1 MAGLILFIFML
12 LATFAGSQL
21 YPKEIDE
28 IDFTVSG
35 SGITRE
41 HPFGTDSLGRDILA
55 RMLWGGRIS
64 LAVGIFAALV
74 AILLGTAIGAV
85 AGFFGGLPD
94 TLLMRLTDLF
104 ISLPQVPLLL
114 VISFLYKQAFYD
126 FFQQRTGSGVTGIFV
141 LIVLVI
147 GLLNWMPTSRL
158 VRASFLSTKQKE
170 FVEAA
175 EAMGS
180 TRASQMFRH
189 ILPNVMSPIIVAAT
203 LGVGAAIITESALS
217 FLGLGFPS
225 DIPTWGSMLYEA
237 KDRFEIA
244 PHEAIFPGTMIF
256 LTVLSIN
263 YIGDGLRDALDPP
276 QDSLSDSGMNGQ
288 SVLPPS
294 ITGDDRAVFNWKD
307 FSRFVQVAPVER
319 GWLVLW
325 GHFEQG
331 GRARHLAGQRTYVD
345 LSGVRR
351 RVADSVFELT
361 RSPDLVA
368 EAMIRF
374 DRTPFPAH
382 LPTPLPEP
390 L

>member
-1 MAGLILFIFML
+1 MTQSIEINLETAPSGARTTTGATQPAFVTVPDRGRSGLPVGDLRIKEQRSLWGDAWRQFRKHKLAMAGLILFIFML
-12 LATFAGSQL
+12 LATFIGSPL
-21 YPKEIDE
+21 YPQKIDA
-28 IDFTVSG
+28 IDFSVSG
-35 SGITRE
+35 TGISLA

-64 LAVGIFAALV
+64 LAVGIIAALV
-74 AILLGTAIGAV
+74 AILLGTAIGAI
-85 AGFFGGLPD
+85 AGFFGGITD

-126 FFQQRTGSGVTGIFV
+126 FFQRRTGSGVTGIFI
-141 LIVLVI
+141 LIVMVI
-147 GLLNWMPTSRL
+147 GLLNWMPTTRL
-158 VRASFLSTKQKE
+158 VRASYLSTKQKE

-180 TRASQMFRH
+180 SRASQMFRH

-263 YIGDGLRDALDPP
+263 YIGDGLRDALDPRK
-276 QDSLSDSGMNGQ
+276 
-288 SVLPPS
+288 
-294 ITGDDRAVFNWKD
+294 T
-307 FSRFVQVAPVER
+307 
-319 GWLVLW
+319 
-325 GHFEQG
+325 H
-331 GRARHLAGQRTYVD
+331 
-345 LSGVRR
+345 
-351 RVADSVFELT
+351 
-361 RSPDLVA
+361 
-368 EAMIRF
+368 
-374 DRTPFPAH
+374 
-382 LPTPLPEP
+382 
-390 L
+390 

>member
-1 MAGLILFIFML
+1 MTQSVDIDLKTAPGGARATGGATQPAVISVPDRGLPGLSVADLRTKQQRSLWGDAWRQFRKHKLAMAGLMLFIFML
-12 LATFAGSQL
+12 LATFIGSQV
-21 YPKEIDE
+21 YPQEIDA
-28 IDFTVSG
+28 IDFSVSG
-35 SGITRE
+35 SGISWE

-64 LAVGIFAALV
+64 LAVGIIAALV
-74 AILLGTAIGAV
+74 AILLGTAIGAI
-85 AGFFGGLPD
+85 AGFFGGITD

-114 VISFLYKQAFYD
+114 VISFLYKQSFYD
-126 FFQQRTGSGVTGIFV
+126 FFQRRTGSGVTGIFI

-147 GLLNWMPTSRL
+147 GLLNWMPTTRL
-158 VRASFLSTKQKE
+158 VRASYLSTKQKE

-180 TRASQMFRH
+180 SRASQMFRH

-263 YIGDGLRDALDPP
+263 YIGDGLRDALDPRK
-276 QDSLSDSGMNGQ
+276 
-288 SVLPPS
+288 
-294 ITGDDRAVFNWKD
+294 T
-307 FSRFVQVAPVER
+307 
-319 GWLVLW
+319 
-325 GHFEQG
+325 H
-331 GRARHLAGQRTYVD
+331 
-345 LSGVRR
+345 
-351 RVADSVFELT
+351 
-361 RSPDLVA
+361 
-368 EAMIRF
+368 
-374 DRTPFPAH
+374 
-382 LPTPLPEP
+382 
-390 L
+390 

>member
-1 MAGLILFIFML
+1 MTQSVDIDLKAAPGGALATGGATQPTVIGVPDRRRTGLPVGDLRSKEQRSLWGDAWRQFRKHKLAMAGLMLFIFML
-12 LATFAGSQL
+12 LATFIGSRL
-21 YPKEIDE
+21 YPQEIDA
-28 IDFTVSG
+28 IDFSVSG
-35 SGITRE
+35 SGISWE

-64 LAVGIFAALV
+64 LAVGIIAALV
-74 AILLGTAIGAV
+74 AILLGTAIGAI
-85 AGFFGGLPD
+85 AGFFGGVTD

-114 VISFLYKQAFYD
+114 VISFLYKQSFYD
-126 FFQQRTGSGVTGIFV
+126 FFQRRTGSGVTGIFL

-147 GLLNWMPTSRL
+147 GLLNWMPTTRL
-158 VRASFLSTKQKE
+158 VRASYLSTKQKE

-180 TRASQMFRH
+180 SRASQMFRH

-263 YIGDGLRDALDPP
+263 YIGDGLRDALDPRK
-276 QDSLSDSGMNGQ
+276 
-288 SVLPPS
+288 
-294 ITGDDRAVFNWKD
+294 T
-307 FSRFVQVAPVER
+307 
-319 GWLVLW
+319 
-325 GHFEQG
+325 H
-331 GRARHLAGQRTYVD
+331 
-345 LSGVRR
+345 
-351 RVADSVFELT
+351 
-361 RSPDLVA
+361 
-368 EAMIRF
+368 
-374 DRTPFPAH
+374 
-382 LPTPLPEP
+382 
-390 L
+390 

>member
-1 MAGLILFIFML
+1 MTQGIDINLERAPGAVGPAVSPSQPGHATVAGYPLPSLPVGTLQIKKHRSLWGDAWRQFRRHRLAMAGLFVFIFML
-12 LATFAGSQL
+12 VATFLGSAV
-21 YPKEIDE
+21 YPQEIDE
-28 IDFTVSG
+28 IDFSVSG
-35 SGITRE
+35 SGLSWE
-41 HPFGTDSLGRDILA
+41 HPFGTDSLGRDLLA
-55 RMLWGGRIS
+55 RILWGGRIS
-64 LAVGIFAALV
+64 LAVGIIAALV
-74 AILLGTAIGAV
+74 AILLGTAIGAI
-85 AGFFGGLPD
+85 AGFFGGVSD

-126 FFQQRTGSGVTGIFV
+126 FFQDRTGSGVTGIFV

-180 TRASQMFRH
+180 SRASQMFRH

-263 YIGDGLRDALDPP
+263 YIGDGLRDALDPRKT
-276 QDSLSDSGMNGQ
+276 L
-288 SVLPPS
+288 
-294 ITGDDRAVFNWKD
+294 
-307 FSRFVQVAPVER
+307 
-319 GWLVLW
+319 
-325 GHFEQG
+325 
-331 GRARHLAGQRTYVD
+331 
-345 LSGVRR
+345 
-351 RVADSVFELT
+351 
-361 RSPDLVA
+361 
-368 EAMIRF
+368 
-374 DRTPFPAH
+374 
-382 LPTPLPEP
+382 
-390 L
+390 

>member
-1 MAGLILFIFML
+1 MTHGVDIDLTTAPGAGLSKGNATQTASAQVPAYALPELPIVDLRVKEQRSLWGDAWRQFRKHKMAMAGLVLFVFML
-12 LATFAGSQL
+12 LATFVGSSL
-21 YPKEIDE
+21 YAQEIDE
-28 IDFTVSG
+28 IDFSVSG
-35 SGITRE
+35 SGMSWE

-64 LAVGIFAALV
+64 LAVGIIAALV
-74 AILLGTAIGAV
+74 AILLGTAIGAT
-85 AGFFGGLPD
+85 AGFFGNLAD

-126 FFQQRTGSGVTGIFV
+126 YFQDRTGSGVTGIFV
-141 LIVLVI
+141 LIVMVI
-147 GLLNWMPTSRL
+147 GILNWMPTARL
-158 VRASFLSTKQKE
+158 VRASFLSMKQKE

-180 TRASQMFRH
+180 SRSSQMFRH
-189 ILPNVMSPIIVAAT
+189 ILPNVLSPIIVAAT

-263 YIGDGLRDALDPP
+263 YIGDGLRDALDPRKT
-276 QDSLSDSGMNGQ
+276 Q
-288 SVLPPS
+288 
-294 ITGDDRAVFNWKD
+294 
-307 FSRFVQVAPVER
+307 
-319 GWLVLW
+319 
-325 GHFEQG
+325 
-331 GRARHLAGQRTYVD
+331 
-345 LSGVRR
+345 
-351 RVADSVFELT
+351 
-361 RSPDLVA
+361 
-368 EAMIRF
+368 
-374 DRTPFPAH
+374 
-382 LPTPLPEP
+382 
-390 L
+390 

>member
-1 MAGLILFIFML
+1 MTQGIDINLERAPGAVGPAVSASQPGHAIAAGYPLPSLPVGTLQIKKHRSLWGDAWRQFRRHKLAMAGLFVFIFML
-12 LATFAGSQL
+12 VATFLGSAV
-21 YPKEIDE
+21 YPQEIDE
-28 IDFTVSG
+28 IDFSVSG
-35 SGITRE
+35 SGLSWE
-41 HPFGTDSLGRDILA
+41 HPFGTDSLGRDLLA

-64 LAVGIFAALV
+64 LAVGIIAALV
-74 AILLGTAIGAV
+74 AILLGTAIGAIS
-85 AGFFGGLPD
+85 GFFGGISD

-126 FFQQRTGSGVTGIFV
+126 FFQDRTGSGVTGIFV

-158 VRASFLSTKQKE
+158 VRASFLSTKQTE

-180 TRASQMFRH
+180 SRASQMFRH

-263 YIGDGLRDALDPP
+263 YIGDGLRDALDPRKT
-276 QDSLSDSGMNGQ
+276 L
-288 SVLPPS
+288 
-294 ITGDDRAVFNWKD
+294 
-307 FSRFVQVAPVER
+307 
-319 GWLVLW
+319 
-325 GHFEQG
+325 
-331 GRARHLAGQRTYVD
+331 
-345 LSGVRR
+345 
-351 RVADSVFELT
+351 
-361 RSPDLVA
+361 
-368 EAMIRF
+368 
-374 DRTPFPAH
+374 
-382 LPTPLPEP
+382 
-390 L
+390 

>member
-1 MAGLILFIFML
+1 MTQGIDINLERAPGAVGPAVSPSQPGHATVAGYPLPSLPVGTLQIKKHRSLWGDAWRQFRRHKLAMAGLFVFIFML
-12 LATFAGSQL
+12 VATFLGSAV
-21 YPKEIDE
+21 YPQEIDE
-28 IDFTVSG
+28 IDFSVSG
-35 SGITRE
+35 SGLSWE
-41 HPFGTDSLGRDILA
+41 HPFGTDSLGRDLLA

-64 LAVGIFAALV
+64 LAVGIIAALV
-74 AILLGTAIGAV
+74 AILLGTAIGAIS
-85 AGFFGGLPD
+85 GFFGGLAD

-126 FFQQRTGSGVTGIFV
+126 FFQDRTGTGVTGIFV

-175 EAMGS
+175 ESMGS
-180 TRASQMFRH
+180 SRASQMFRH

-263 YIGDGLRDALDPP
+263 YIGDGLRDALDPRK
-276 QDSLSDSGMNGQ
+276 
-288 SVLPPS
+288 
-294 ITGDDRAVFNWKD
+294 T
-307 FSRFVQVAPVER
+307 
-319 GWLVLW
+319 
-325 GHFEQG
+325 H
-331 GRARHLAGQRTYVD
+331 
-345 LSGVRR
+345 
-351 RVADSVFELT
+351 
-361 RSPDLVA
+361 
-368 EAMIRF
+368 
-374 DRTPFPAH
+374 
-382 LPTPLPEP
+382 
-390 L
+390 

>member
-1 MAGLILFIFML
+1 MTQRVDIDLKPAPSGALTAGAKTRPVVITVPDRGLPGLPVGELQIKQQRSLWGDAWRQFRKHKLAMAGLTLFIFML
-12 LATFAGSQL
+12 LATFVGSPL
-21 YPKEIDE
+21 YPQKIDA
-28 IDFTVSG
+28 IDFSVSG
-35 SGITRE
+35 SGISMA
-41 HPFGTDSLGRDILA
+41 HPLGTDSLGRDILA
-55 RMLWGGRIS
+55 RILWGGRIS
-64 LAVGIFAALV
+64 LAVGIIAALV
-74 AILLGTAIGAV
+74 AILLGTAIGAI
-85 AGFFGGLPD
+85 AGFFGGIPD

-126 FFQQRTGSGVTGIFV
+126 FFQHRTGSGVTGIFI

-147 GLLNWMPTSRL
+147 GLLNWMPTTRL
-158 VRASFLSTKQKE
+158 VRASYLSTKQKE

-180 TRASQMFRH
+180 SRASQMFRH

-263 YIGDGLRDALDPP
+263 YIGDGLRDALDPRK
-276 QDSLSDSGMNGQ
+276 
-288 SVLPPS
+288 
-294 ITGDDRAVFNWKD
+294 T
-307 FSRFVQVAPVER
+307 
-319 GWLVLW
+319 
-325 GHFEQG
+325 H
-331 GRARHLAGQRTYVD
+331 
-345 LSGVRR
+345 
-351 RVADSVFELT
+351 
-361 RSPDLVA
+361 
-368 EAMIRF
+368 
-374 DRTPFPAH
+374 
-382 LPTPLPEP
+382 
-390 L
+390 

>member
-1 MAGLILFIFML
+1 MTQRVDIDLKSAPGRALATAGATQQVVINVPDRGRSGLPVGDLRIKGQRSLWGDAWRQFRKHKLAMAGLMLFVFML
-12 LATFAGSQL
+12 LATFVGSPL
-21 YPKEIDE
+21 YAQRIDA
-28 IDFTVSG
+28 IDFSVSG
-35 SGITRE
+35 SGISMS

-64 LAVGIFAALV
+64 LAVGIIAALV
-74 AILLGTAIGAV
+74 AILLGTAIGAI
-85 AGFFGGLPD
+85 AGFVGGITD

-126 FFQQRTGSGVTGIFV
+126 FFQHRTGSGVTGIFL

-147 GLLNWMPTSRL
+147 GLLNWMPTTRL
-158 VRASFLSTKQKE
+158 VRASYLSTKQKE

-180 TRASQMFRH
+180 SRASQMFRH

-263 YIGDGLRDALDPP
+263 YIGDGLRDALDPRK
-276 QDSLSDSGMNGQ
+276 
-288 SVLPPS
+288 
-294 ITGDDRAVFNWKD
+294 T
-307 FSRFVQVAPVER
+307 
-319 GWLVLW
+319 
-325 GHFEQG
+325 H
-331 GRARHLAGQRTYVD
+331 
-345 LSGVRR
+345 
-351 RVADSVFELT
+351 
-361 RSPDLVA
+361 
-368 EAMIRF
+368 
-374 DRTPFPAH
+374 
-382 LPTPLPEP
+382 
-390 L
+390 

>member
-1 MAGLILFIFML
+1 MTQSIEINLETAPSGARTTTGATQPAVVTVPDRGRSGLPVGDLRIKEQRSLWGDAWRQFRKHKLAMAGLILFIFML
-12 LATFAGSQL
+12 LATFIGSPL
-21 YPKEIDE
+21 YPQKIDA
-28 IDFTVSG
+28 IDFSVSG
-35 SGITRE
+35 TGISLA

-64 LAVGIFAALV
+64 LAVGIIAALV
-74 AILLGTAIGAV
+74 AILLGTAIGAI
-85 AGFFGGLPD
+85 AGFFGGITD

-126 FFQQRTGSGVTGIFV
+126 FFQRRTGSGVTGIFI
-141 LIVLVI
+141 LIVMVI
-147 GLLNWMPTSRL
+147 GLLNWMPTTRL
-158 VRASFLSTKQKE
+158 VRASYLSTKQKE

-175 EAMGS
+175 EALGS
-180 TRASQMFRH
+180 SRASQMFRH

-263 YIGDGLRDALDPP
+263 YIGDGLRDALDPRK
-276 QDSLSDSGMNGQ
+276 
-288 SVLPPS
+288 
-294 ITGDDRAVFNWKD
+294 T
-307 FSRFVQVAPVER
+307 
-319 GWLVLW
+319 
-325 GHFEQG
+325 H
-331 GRARHLAGQRTYVD
+331 
-345 LSGVRR
+345 
-351 RVADSVFELT
+351 
-361 RSPDLVA
+361 
-368 EAMIRF
+368 
-374 DRTPFPAH
+374 
-382 LPTPLPEP
+382 
-390 L
+390 